1 MSKIQLVIILMAIV
15 AVIIIGIAAYVFTHL
30 SGINLTQGIVL
41 IAVAV
46 AGLFLILAVILIIL
60 RNASAKK

>member
-1 MSKIQLVIILMAIV
+1 MSRIQLVISLMVIV

-30 SGINLTQGIVL
+30 SGINLTQGVVL

-46 AGLFLILAVILIIL
+46 TGLLLILGVIIIIL
-60 RNASAKK
+60 RSATAKK